1 MLSFKLYEK
10 DDQPFFEKLI
20 QDSIAWQEEECSVSD
35 LASYMQKYE
44 MMNGQWTLW
53 SKIGKPLGIAFTVD
67 WAPSNEK
74 PWIGT
79 ILVDGQ
85 ARRKGYGKQIVDE
98 IAERYKKEGHDVL
111 FAAVPLQRI
120 EWMKF
125 LAMCGFE
132 QFKVEENE
140 RNQPYMVMTRPL

>member
-1 MLSFKLYEK
+1 MLSFKPYEK

-20 QDSIAWQEEECSVSD
+20 QDSIAWQEEECSASN

-44 MMNGQWTLW
+44 MMNGQWTVW
-53 SKIGKPLGIAFTVD
+53 SENEKSLGIAFTVD

-85 ARRKGYGKQIVDE
+85 ARRKGYGKQIADE
-98 IAERYKKEGHDVL
+98 IAEWYKKEGHDVL
-111 FAAVPLQRI
+111 FTAVPLQRI
-120 EWMKF
+120 EWMQF
-125 LAMCGFE
+125 LAVCGFE
-132 QFKVEENE
+132 QLKVEENE
-140 RNQPYMVMTRPL
+140 RNQPYMIMAKPL